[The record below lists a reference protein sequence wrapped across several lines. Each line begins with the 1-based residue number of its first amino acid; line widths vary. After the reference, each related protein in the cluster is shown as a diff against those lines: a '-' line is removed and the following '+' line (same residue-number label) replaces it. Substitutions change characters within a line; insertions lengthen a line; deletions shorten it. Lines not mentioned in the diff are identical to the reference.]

1 MVQTFSH
8 AQIKATMVSVL
19 VITVALFQR
28 RHNARCTTL
37 EWLERSSMQFKLSTL
52 MRSESQSE
60 KGSVTVRVDG
70 DTRQRSTSDASP
82 RLRHPAY
89 PPIPVETRFRAG
101 ASQTLIED
109 WHIRSLVLKFPL
121 KNEFAKPCLAQSECC
136 PK

>member
-1 MVQTFSH
+1 
-8 AQIKATMVSVL
+8 
-19 VITVALFQR
+19 
-28 RHNARCTTL
+28 
-37 EWLERSSMQFKLSTL
+37 MQFKLSTL

-101 ASQTLIED
+101 ASQTLNRGLAYSLSCLEISPEKR
-109 WHIRSLVLKFPL
+109 IREALPY
-121 KNEFAKPCLAQSECC
+121 